1 MSELVYDADLKSAAR
16 EGLGVQISSPPFY
29 AALTLIGKG
38 VVLKTTSNHLRRG
51 VSVRVRGF
59 PQNITGNGV
68 IVAHPHRGGRF

>member
-1 MSELVYDADLKSAAR
+1 MNQHIIKQLHEVANSCKAIFNIGNLS
-16 EGLGVQISSPPFY
+16 
-29 AALTLIGKG
+29 LIGKA

-68 IVAHPHRGGRF
+68 IVAHPHKGGRF